1 MLCREVQNYI
11 STAKGLPFFYVVG
24 DEEYGSVLKELRQA
38 DIAVVR
44 MSDFCFKDDK
54 FPSVDELVDYFR
66 TSDVDYRD
74 NKYVVVGL
82 GEYLALRGSVIADK
96 ELRRLKNTTLGNARA
111 ILLLRGVSNQAAK
124 IIRDDNKMLDQG
136 RAFIRRDLKEKE

>member
-24 DEEYGSVLKELRQA
+24 DEDYGSVLEELKQA
-38 DIAVVR
+38 DISLVR

-66 TSDVDYRD
+66 TSDVDYRS
-74 NKYVVVGL
+74 NRFVVVGL
-82 GEYLALRGSVIADK
+82 IVIMKMALHVCRCI
-96 ELRRLKNTTLGNARA
+96 
-111 ILLLRGVSNQAAK
+111 
-124 IIRDDNKMLDQG
+124 
-136 RAFIRRDLKEKE
+136 F

>member
-24 DEEYGSVLKELRQA
+24 DEGYSSVLEELKQV
-38 DIAVVR
+38 DISIVR

-66 TSDVDYRD
+66 TSDVDYRN
-74 NKYVVVGL
+74 NKFVVIGL
-82 GEYLALRGSVIADK
+82 GEYLALR
-96 ELRRLKNTTLGNARA
+96 
-111 ILLLRGVSNQAAK
+111 
-124 IIRDDNKMLDQG
+124 
-136 RAFIRRDLKEKE
+136 